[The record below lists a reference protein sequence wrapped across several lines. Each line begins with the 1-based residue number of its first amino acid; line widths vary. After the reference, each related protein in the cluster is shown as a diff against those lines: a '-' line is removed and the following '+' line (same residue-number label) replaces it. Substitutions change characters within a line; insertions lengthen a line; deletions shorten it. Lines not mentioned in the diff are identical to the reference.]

1 MTRPDRPGR
10 ALIALGAALCT
21 SCGGGGD
28 DTAAVANLAP
38 TVTLAA
44 PMNPGDDAGLQP
56 RKWQATRCPSL
67 LSFSSGT
74 TVLQTGN

>member
-1 MTRPDRPGR
+1 MTRPDRSSR
-10 ALIALGAALCT
+10 TLIALGAVLCA

-44 PMNPGDDAGLQP
+44 PTTTIQGSTVVPEL
-56 RKWQATRCPSL
+56 KE
-67 LSFSSGT
+67 SSEGHR
-74 TVLQTGN
+74 VACHFRG